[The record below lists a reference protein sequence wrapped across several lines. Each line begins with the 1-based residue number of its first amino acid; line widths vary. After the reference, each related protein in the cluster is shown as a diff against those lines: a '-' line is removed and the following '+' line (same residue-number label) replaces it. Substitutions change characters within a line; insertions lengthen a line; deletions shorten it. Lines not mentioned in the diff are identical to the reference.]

1 MYCNMPALDSFQSY
15 SVPRIISDAMAFV
28 SSIICH
34 FLIFSYRMLFS
45 TEKVSVSLIQ
55 SEFINQLFYLNTIK
69 MKKQIISDSK
79 GRKLP
84 LFVALLF
91 VALFSTAEMNA
102 QTKPAAVL
110 NANGVVQLP
119 TNVPLAKS
127 YQISLSSFGFQ
138 TEEQAIQ
145 YFSTK
150 SFDGFF
156 FRANFSQNKAVLY
169 LDANVHPGWTVSQ
182 WNNLLNS
189 QTTATP
195 LLN

>member
-1 MYCNMPALDSFQSY
+1 
-15 SVPRIISDAMAFV
+15 
-28 SSIICH
+28 
-34 FLIFSYRMLFS
+34 
-45 TEKVSVSLIQ
+45 
-55 SEFINQLFYLNTIK
+55 

-91 VALFSTAEMNA
+91 VALFSTSEMNA

-127 YQISLSSFGFQ
+127 CQISLSSFGFQ

>member
-1 MYCNMPALDSFQSY
+1 
-15 SVPRIISDAMAFV
+15 
-28 SSIICH
+28 
-34 FLIFSYRMLFS
+34 
-45 TEKVSVSLIQ
+45 
-55 SEFINQLFYLNTIK
+55 

-91 VALFSTAEMNA
+91 VALFSTTEMSA

-119 TNVPLAKS
+119 TNVPLATS
-127 YQISLSSFGFQ
+127 YQISLSAFGFQ
-138 TEEQAIQ
+138 TEQQAIQ
-145 YFSTK
+145 YFSSK

-156 FRANFSQNKAVLY
+156 FRPNYSQNKAVLY
-169 LDANVHPGWTVSQ
+169 LDTNVHPGWTVSQ